1 MHESHQ
7 VQHLVSHAQ
16 KMIAEKKI
24 GHPSAVTVVVGDA
37 LGFDEMSMRLHW
49 EEFISGTALEGVE
62 LVVRFAP
69 VVFQCPACSSLFPKK
84 GSQMSCPKC
93 QVPGKPTDS
102 GKEFFIESITG

>member
-24 GHPSAVTVVVGDA
+24 VKPVQVSVAVGEA

-49 EEFISGTALEGVE
+49 EEFVSGTSLEGVK
-62 LVVRFAP
+62 LAVRFVP
-69 VVFQCPACSSLFPKK
+69 VQFQCPACAALFPKK

-93 QVPGKPTDS
+93 RVMGKPVDS
-102 GKEFFIESITG
+102 GKEFFIEAITS

>member
-7 VQHLVSHAQ
+7 VQHLVAHAQ

-24 GHPSAVTVVVGDA
+24 VTPSAVTVVVGEA

-49 EEFISGTALEGVE
+49 EEFVDGTSLEGVK
-62 LVVRFAP
+62 LVVLFVPAKL
-69 VVFQCPACSSLFPKK
+69 QCPACSGLFPKK

-93 QVPGKPTDS
+93 QVLGKPTDS